1 MTSKTNYYKIQLS
14 EKTIVVLQQV
24 ATLEVR
30 TVETL
35 DPASSL
41 RSCGETRGNMCFV
54 RGDEREETHVRG
66 DEGEETCGKMREE
79 ETYAELSSVFYF
91 FNPISSSPD

>member
-1 MTSKTNYYKIQLS
+1 MPAGCSPTGYFCVQLIALVSLAKIAGTHAMLKNQLP
-14 EKTIVVLQQV
+14 EEPIAVLQHV

-41 RSCGETRGNMCFV
+41 RSCGEMRGGKRRSCGETGIKTAGVGCRAFV
-54 RGDEREETHVRG
+54 PR
-66 DEGEETCGKMREE
+66 
-79 ETYAELSSVFYF
+79 L
-91 FNPISSSPD
+91 